1 MGRKS
6 NLVAGHGIIPT
17 LRKRYEDRSKK
28 LIIKTMKKYD
38 GNKQATADALGINR
52 TTLVEW
58 CKAHAP
64 ELINKG

>member
-1 MGRKS
+1 MGKYNKKKKPGLYSDLKERHRKEEK
-6 NLVAGHGIIPT
+6 NLIFGALEMNQYV
-17 LRKRYEDRSKK
+17 
-28 LIIKTMKKYD
+28 
-38 GNKQATADALGINR
+38 KQKAADFLGMNR